1 MIYIGIIKMKTKTS
15 LTNKALF
22 YSAASTTFVA
32 GVLHLAIVPSVIGFS
47 AIIGVFF
54 LVVGTAQLFWV
65 IPIVKRW
72 GKRWYDGGI
81 VGTVM
86 LIAIWLITRVPENRI
101 INGALPVNDLGIVIE
116 ALQIVFVLVC
126 GIIISRDRTEGEVNE
141 KHPLN

>member
-1 MIYIGIIKMKTKTS
+1 MKTKTS
-15 LTNKALF
+15 LTTKALF
-22 YSAASTTFVA
+22 YTAASTTSVA
-32 GVLHLAIVPSVIGFS
+32 GVLHLAIVPSVIGIS

-54 LVVGTAQLFWV
+54 LVIGTTQVFWA

-126 GIIISRDRTEGEVNE
+126 GVIITRDRTDGEVNE